1 MRITLLLIS
10 LSIFSCSPNWHLK
23 RAISKGAMVTSDTVY
38 QTVEVI
44 RPEIRIDTLF
54 QQVNFNDTI
63 FFTKEK
69 VVTKVKINTEEKTV
83 YIETECPA
91 DTVRIEV
98 PVAVNT
104 VIKSKRT
111 IWPWLIVAFVLGGIT
126 VIYFKRK

>member
-1 MRITLLLIS
+1 MRIALLIISIS
-10 LSIFSCSPNWHLK
+10 LFSCSPNWHLK
-23 RAISKGAMVTSDTVY
+23 RAIRKGAMVTSDTVY
-38 QTVEVI
+38 KTVEVI
-44 RPEIRIDTLF
+44 RPEIKIDTLF
-54 QQVNFNDTI
+54 QRVNFNDTI

-83 YIETECPA
+83 YIETECPP

-104 VIKSKRT
+104 VIKAKRN
-111 IWPWLIVAFVLGGIT
+111 IWPWLIVAFVLGGVT